1 MATTGFWPVKGSLK
15 DLLNYAENPEKTMVK
30 DELHSVLEYASN
42 GEKTENRQYIAG
54 INCSVQN
61 AYNEM
66 TAIKKRFGE
75 RGKNIAYHGYQSFE
89 AGEVTP
95 EQALQIGTET
105 ARRMWGDRYQVIVA
119 VHCNTDNI
127 HCHFVINS
135 VSFKDGSKFKNK
147 IADHKKLRQISDDI
161 CREHQ
166 LSVLD
171 NAPFYG
177 GEKDAYWIHHQGRKT
192 HRDLLKAIPHNYCR
206 AGVPRDFSSDCQK

>member
-15 DLLNYAENPEKTMVK
+15 DLLNYAENPEKTTVK
-30 DELHSVLEYASN
+30 DGLHSVLDYASN

-89 AGEVTP
+89 AGEITP

-119 VHCNTDNI
+119 VHYGHQNHAECFRRYALI
-127 HCHFVINS
+127 S
-135 VSFKDGSKFKNK
+135 RFKTRGKGF
-147 IADHKKLRQISDDI
+147 
-161 CREHQ
+161 
-166 LSVLD
+166 
-171 NAPFYG
+171 
-177 GEKDAYWIHHQGRKT
+177 
-192 HRDLLKAIPHNYCR
+192 
-206 AGVPRDFSSDCQK
+206 